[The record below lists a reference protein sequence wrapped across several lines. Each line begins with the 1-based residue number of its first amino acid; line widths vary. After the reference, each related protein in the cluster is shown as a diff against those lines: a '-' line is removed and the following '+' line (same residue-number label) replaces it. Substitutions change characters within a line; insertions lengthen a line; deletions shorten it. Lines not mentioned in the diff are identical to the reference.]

1 MRSFQAADKKSWRI
15 PFSNVYTQTKHS
27 MKYYH
32 HWGTTLF
39 MIWIH
44 GMCLLGP
51 ATYSPVLAMVT
62 VPIII
67 LFGLGIEMV
76 FHRMLCHKAFS
87 SPKWWEYTMAY
98 FGILNIQVRYLLRNL
113 IGHDSCCLFT
123 VPQRKPLPCLA
134 VQHTFISCLFTLH
147 HLLLVRLHH
156 IVPLLTQWFCFQ
168 GDPIEWVS
176 DHRYHHQHTD
186 TPLDPHSPYD
196 GYFWA
201 HIGWL
206 WDNEVCTLS
215 IMSFTYITFYCALC
229 IAQPPALLF
238 NSLSSP
244 SRQ

>member
-1 MRSFQAADKKSWRI
+1 MWPFQAADKKSWRI

-98 FGILNIQVRYLLRNL
+98 FGILNIQVRCLLRSL
-113 IGHDSCCLFT
+113 KGHESCCLLNHT
-123 VPQRKPLPCLA
+123 RK
-134 VQHTFISCLFTLH
+134 TLTM
-147 HLLLVRLHH
+147 LCSQTYPYILLVHNA
-156 IVPLLTQWFCFQ
+156 LLAA
-168 GDPIEWVS
+168 GAPS
-176 DHRYHHQHTD
+176 
-186 TPLDPHSPYD
+186 S
-196 GYFWA
+196 
-201 HIGWL
+201 
-206 WDNEVCTLS
+206 
-215 IMSFTYITFYCALC
+215 YCA
-229 IAQPPALLF
+229 A
-238 NSLSSP
+238 SD
-244 SRQ
+244 